1 MAQNL
6 VTVHLNKFHI
16 SVAEF
21 SYDWNKFSIESF
33 NTCATPE
40 EVKNNSETINV
51 ELLAKIINELFL
63 KATPRPI
70 SATDLILILDDSITF
85 HHLISVPEELKNK
98 EHEVCAI
105 IKDKLSEEIPFNIE
119 DLTFDYAIQNKQIG
133 VLAISTQH
141 LNTYKDLATKI
152 DKKIIHILS
161 DTEVY
166 KSIIEPPESEN
177 EDSNIAIIEINEQET
192 RIITFKNGIIDKTLE
207 LNNGLSAYL
216 EATAVSNNINK
227 SHLIDLI
234 SLEQIDTIDITK
246 NQDKIIEL
254 SQNISKYL
262 NSLNIP
268 FDHIYFWGLGVRI
281 PNLITILDQ
290 ELKTHIELKTL
301 WRPLMAGK
309 LFNDNKD
316 ATIKINK
323 AIANFGI
330 LVAATR
336 LVIETGSPYPSINLL
351 PAKDRSFVGNIFK
364 IRLYKR
370 ANILTITLCIALI
383 FYTSYTVSTAKF
395 DLLNLE
401 KQTQNFESLIYGK
414 RYDDI
419 KKDIVTFNN
428 DVNRIYNLT
437 QSIQTLPN
445 AYNQILSSNNQEA
458 IQLKSVIYDKIKN
471 SIVINGIATDRKAL
485 FSYQSELKKIIGQ
498 GSVDSPLSN
507 FDGNTDLEFT
517 ITLNLNP
524 QSWIFSI

>member
-1 MAQNL
+1 
-6 VTVHLNKFHI
+6 
-16 SVAEF
+16 
-21 SYDWNKFSIESF
+21 
-33 NTCATPE
+33 
-40 EVKNNSETINV
+40 
-51 ELLAKIINELFL
+51 
-63 KATPRPI
+63 
-70 SATDLILILDDSITF
+70 
-85 HHLISVPEELKNK
+85 
-98 EHEVCAI
+98 
-105 IKDKLSEEIPFNIE
+105 
-119 DLTFDYAIQNKQIG
+119 
-133 VLAISTQH
+133 
-141 LNTYKDLATKI
+141 
-152 DKKIIHILS
+152 
-161 DTEVY
+161 
-166 KSIIEPPESEN
+166 
-177 EDSNIAIIEINEQET
+177 
-192 RIITFKNGIIDKTLE
+192 
-207 LNNGLSAYL
+207 
-216 EATAVSNNINK
+216 
-227 SHLIDLI
+227 
-234 SLEQIDTIDITK
+234 
-246 NQDKIIEL
+246 
-254 SQNISKYL
+254 
-262 NSLNIP
+262 
-268 FDHIYFWGLGVRI
+268 
-281 PNLITILDQ
+281 
-290 ELKTHIELKTL
+290 
-301 WRPLMAGK
+301 MAGK

-524 QSWIFSI
+524 QS